1 MLFTQLYVRV
11 GNVLTRGKHFHNLTT
26 SRRGGGELI
35 KLVLP
40 RHFLVPVP
48 NQESVM
54 YLCVR
59 DIDLSVSTIFLLD
72 FGTVQTL

>member
-1 MLFTQLYVRV
+1 MWGLALYSHVES
-11 GNVLTRGKHFHNLTT
+11 TFTT
-26 SRRGGGELI
+26 SPLHEEGGGELI